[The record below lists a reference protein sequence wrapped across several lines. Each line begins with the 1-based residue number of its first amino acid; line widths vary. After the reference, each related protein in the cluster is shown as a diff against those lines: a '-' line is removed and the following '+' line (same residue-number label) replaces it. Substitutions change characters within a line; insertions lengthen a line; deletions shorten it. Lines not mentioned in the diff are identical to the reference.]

1 MEWDSPFA
9 GGSNHLCNLEA
20 PVQIHTQ
27 GFVFSVI
34 LNIIEQTIK
43 LNLADPY
50 QDSHKPACDNTQP
63 GNGGQNREDLI
74 GDLV

>member
-20 PVQIHTQ
+20 PMQIHTQ
-27 GFVFSVI
+27 GFVFNVI
-34 LNIIEQTIK
+34 LNVVEQTIK
-43 LNLADPY
+43 LNHRRSIL
-50 QDSHKPACDNTQP
+50 DSHKPACDNTQP
-63 GNGGQNREDLI
+63 GNGWQNREDLI